1 MKNNRGLSY
10 VELLVVIGVM
20 ILVVGISALSMSL
33 ISRNNA
39 TKMGDKMVTLL
50 RKARTSS
57 LAKGSENGAFHIRK
71 VGNNYECAVG
81 DINEIIA
88 NKEIEFETIG
98 SGVQLY
104 YYNPSDGLMPIVP
117 SDGTVTSK
125 FSQSNGSVI
134 SYSIGSEILD
144 SFSIY
149 KNEEPAVRIMLYEVT
164 GKCEMMLE

>member
-10 VELLVVIGVM
+10 IELLVVIGVM

-39 TKMGDKMVTLL
+39 TKMGDKMVTML
-50 RKARTSS
+50 RNARTNT

-81 DINEIIA
+81 DINEID
-88 NKEIEFETIG
+88 EDEFETIG

-117 SDGTVTSK
+117 SDGTVTIK

-134 SYSIGSEILD
+134 SCSIGSEILD